1 MCNNL
6 ARSYPT
12 RCDAIALTLAR
23 PNPRKTRES
32 ANLTAPQTWGKNVV
46 RCLEV
51 VPLITQCRSVSNSL
65 SMRSG
70 NPAQVIVQ
78 LSQHTATALTAIGVT
93 QGDPHLLLQMST
105 SIPFYERHS
114 EIEMLLYLCF
124 VEICHEFAAHRAQTF
139 SVHEVLNVVCS
150 QPLAF
155 ILPIGESR
163 RLPTSTDR

>member
-65 SMRSG
+65 STCSWHFLMRRMKRVKIFSSYIHCCDVFPEFRWRIQP
-70 NPAQVIVQ
+70 PASIVELCSERDDDQRLFVTQ
-78 LSQHTATALTAIGVT
+78 LSQ
-93 QGDPHLLLQMST
+93 
-105 SIPFYERHS
+105 
-114 EIEMLLYLCF
+114 
-124 VEICHEFAAHRAQTF
+124 
-139 SVHEVLNVVCS
+139 
-150 QPLAF
+150 
-155 ILPIGESR
+155 SR
-163 RLPTSTDR
+163 DAVGRLPDLSYGEV